1 MINYFNL
8 CLNNYRFVYFK
19 TRIEFKIENEN
30 FIKQCLIML
39 LKNNNLKGSTTRIIR
54 VQNLNMFDY

>member
-8 CLNNYRFVYFK
+8 CLNNYRFVCLK

-39 LKNNNLKGSTTRIIR
+39 LKNNNLKDSTTRIIR
-54 VQNLNMFDY
+54 V